1 MPRLRYAGFSALTAA
16 PFKLLR
22 VKNLEVAMGKLLHE
36 ALSYE
41 LVGALFE
48 VHKVLGPGLLESA
61 YEGHWLLSCRTG
73 V

>member
-1 MPRLRYAGFSALTAA
+1 
-16 PFKLLR
+16 
-22 VKNLEVAMGKLLHE
+22 MGKLLHE

-61 YEGHWLLSCRTG
+61 YEGALVIELQQSRFECWAAGSVPFGVQGSGCRSVHCG
-73 V
+73 PGG

>member
-1 MPRLRYAGFSALTAA
+1 
-16 PFKLLR
+16 
-22 VKNLEVAMGKLLHE
+22 MGKLLHE

-61 YEGHWLLSCRTG
+61 YEGALLLNCSSRG
-73 V
+73 LSVGGR

>member
-1 MPRLRYAGFSALTAA
+1 
-16 PFKLLR
+16 
-22 VKNLEVAMGKLLHE
+22 MGKLLHE

-61 YEGHWLLSCRTG
+61 YEGALVIELQSRGLSVGRQVVYPLEYKGAGCRSVHCG
-73 V
+73 PGG

>member
-1 MPRLRYAGFSALTAA
+1 
-16 PFKLLR
+16 
-22 VKNLEVAMGKLLHE
+22 MGKLLHE

-48 VHKVLGPGLLESA
+48 VHRELGPGLA
-61 YEGHWLLSCRTG
+61 WRVRMKGHWLLSCSSG